1 MRVTHDE
8 YLLTPSDPLFFIMEI
23 IKIHD
28 IFKLRIVKFIFN
40 CLIKNI
46 PSNFY
51 SWFNLTNTTHNY
63 NTRSKF
69 IDIDQSTKTRSL
81 FVPYARTTHYG
92 LKLTKVLGSKLW
104 NTLPPLIRVDNSTL
118 KIFLKQTKNYLIE
131 QYEH

>member
-1 MRVTHDE
+1 
-8 YLLTPSDPLFFIMEI
+8 MEI
-23 IKIHD
+23 LKIHD

-51 SWFNLTNTTHNY
+51 SWFNITNYTHNY
-63 NTRSKF
+63 NTRSKY

-81 FVPYARTTHYG
+81 FVPFARTTYYG

-104 NTLPPLIRVDNSTL
+104 NNLPPLLRVDNSTL
-118 KIFLKQTKNYLIE
+118 TIFIRKTKKYLIE
-131 QYEH
+131 LYEH

>member
-1 MRVTHDE
+1 MRVRHDE
-8 YLLTPSDPLFFIMEI
+8 YLLIPSDPLFFIMEI
-23 IKIHD
+23 LKIHD

-51 SWFNLTNTTHNY
+51 SWFNLTNIIHNY

-69 IDIDQSTKTRSL
+69 IDIDQSTTTRSL
-81 FVPYARTTHYG
+81 FVPFARTTHYG

-104 NTLPPLIRVDNSTL
+104 NTLPPLLRVDNSTL
-118 KIFLKQTKNYLIE
+118 NIF
-131 QYEH
+131 